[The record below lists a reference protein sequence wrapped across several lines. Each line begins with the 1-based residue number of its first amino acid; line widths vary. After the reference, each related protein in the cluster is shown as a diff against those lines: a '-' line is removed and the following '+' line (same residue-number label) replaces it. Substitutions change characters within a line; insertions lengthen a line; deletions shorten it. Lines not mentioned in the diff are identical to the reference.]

1 MAPRLLCLGIS
12 SPQADVM
19 IPSHGSADLRA
30 HPPGLMLSHSG
41 SLVKQGTYLP
51 PWAGGSVGPRQVG
64 VPVGA
69 RVEKAEPESGGT
81 GIPRYQGYG
90 ELKRPWRPEAI
101 AHVPLHG
108 ELTTQSRLNLGC
120 TTVQPNVTSWQGLYS
135 IFLCIFHIQFQS
147 AYG

>member
-1 MAPRLLCLGIS
+1 MLSPALSVMAPRLLCLGIS

-81 GIPRYQGYG
+81 GIQQVPG
-90 ELKRPWRPEAI
+90 LWRIEKALEARS
-101 AHVPLHG
+101 HSTCH
-108 ELTTQSRLNLGC
+108 
-120 TTVQPNVTSWQGLYS
+120 
-135 IFLCIFHIQFQS
+135 S
-147 AYG
+147 AW